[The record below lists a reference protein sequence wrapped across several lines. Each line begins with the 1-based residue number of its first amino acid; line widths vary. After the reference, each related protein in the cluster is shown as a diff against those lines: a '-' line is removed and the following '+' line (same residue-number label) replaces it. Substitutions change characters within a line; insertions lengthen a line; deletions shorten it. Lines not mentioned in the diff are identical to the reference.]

1 MKKGIVFYLT
11 LVLSALSMQSCVT
24 DYVVAKPSF
33 YNKEYKTESNSADAG
48 DRQLERNKKE
58 LISSFT
64 SLNHKNDLANER
76 SKSKRSVIERA
87 IRHSKLIDGLLTE
100 AESYLGTPY
109 RLGGTSRS
117 GIDCS
122 AFVLSVF
129 GAVAGMN
136 LPRVAASQSH
146 EGYNVSKEEL
156 QKGDLLFF
164 SRGSRVS
171 HVGIVYDVTS
181 DGDVKF
187 IHAST
192 YKGVMVSTL
201 NTDSYWGNRY
211 RFAKRILDEDFSDN
225 KESTANNN

>member
-1 MKKGIVFYLT
+1 MKKGVFIYLAIIV
-11 LVLSALSMQSCVT
+11 SALSMQSCVT

-33 YNKEYKTESNSADAG
+33 YNKEYKSEANINND
-48 DRQLERNKKE
+48 DKQLERNKKE
-58 LISSFT
+58 LINSFT
-64 SLNHKNDLANER
+64 SINHQNELAKNKSNSNR
-76 SKSKRSVIERA
+76 SAIERA
-87 IRHSKLIDGLLTE
+87 IRHSKFIDGLLTE

-109 RLGGTSRS
+109 RLGGNSRS

-129 GAVAGMN
+129 GAVAGLN
-136 LPRVAASQSH
+136 LPRVAASQAH
-146 EGYNVSKEEL
+146 EGYSINKDEL

-192 YKGVMVSTL
+192 SKGVMVSSL
-201 NTDSYWGNRY
+201 NTDSYWGNRF
-211 RFAKRILDEDFSDN
+211 RFAKRILDEDFSSQDN
-225 KESTANNN
+225 QANN